1 MEIRSDVSSCYS
13 CARQIWG
20 KRREEGTDGR
30 MVRRRFLF
38 QFRYSES
45 LEVFIRL
52 GHENL
57 GAGVDPRR
65 ERESVIGAVRGRSR
79 SATIVAA
86 SDSTSVRNVAGV
98 LLASFHPPPAVTLPY
113 SYAFESQI
121 AATSVV
127 RNLRAFSVWR

>member
-1 MEIRSDVSSCYS
+1 M
-13 CARQIWG
+13 
-20 KRREEGTDGR
+20 
-30 MVRRRFLF
+30 F

-45 LEVFIRL
+45 LEVFSRL

>member
-1 MEIRSDVSSCYS
+1 MRCFFRN
-13 CARQIWG
+13 CAETQDKFGAKER
-20 KRREEGTDGR
+20 KERRER
-30 MVRRRFLF
+30 MVRRFLF
-38 QFRYSES
+38 QFRYSKS
-45 LEVFIRL
+45 LEVFSRL

-79 SATIVAA
+79 SARIVAA

-98 LLASFHPPPAVTLPY
+98 VESSSFRSILHPQLPY